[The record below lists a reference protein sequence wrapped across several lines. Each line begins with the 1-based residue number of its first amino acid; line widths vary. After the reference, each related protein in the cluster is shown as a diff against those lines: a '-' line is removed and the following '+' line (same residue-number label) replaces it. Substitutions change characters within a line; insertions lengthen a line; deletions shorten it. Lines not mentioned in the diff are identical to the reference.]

1 MTAALEVHG
10 LTKRYGSHVAVD
22 GLDLTVPA
30 GSLTCLI
37 GPNGAGKSTTM
48 RTIAGLQMAD
58 AGRVVVQ
65 GVDVTTDPAEAR
77 RRTALTPQDLA
88 LFEFLTAHETLGV
101 VGRLRG
107 LDDATLD
114 ERRDRWLELTGLARD
129 RDRVVTTFSG
139 GMKRKLAIASAL
151 IGDPALAIL
160 DESFTGLDPESTDA
174 IRHELRAFC
183 DAGGAVLLSS
193 HVLDM
198 VQAIA
203 DHVVLVARGQHVATL
218 SRAEMDESIPSKWP
232 SLTAWYLD
240 LTQTGRSETA

>member
-1 MTAALEVHG
+1 MTHALEVTG
-10 LTKRYGSHVAVD
+10 LTKRYGQHVAVD
-22 GLDLTVPA
+22 GLDLVVPA
-30 GSLTCLI
+30 GTLTCLI

-48 RTIAGLQMAD
+48 RTIAGLQLAD
-58 AGRVVVQ
+58 EGRITLQ
-65 GVDVTTDPAEAR
+65 GVDVTHDPAEAR
-77 RRTALTPQDLA
+77 RRCALTPQDLA
-88 LFEFLTAHETLGV
+88 LFEFLTAHETLEV

-107 LDDATLD
+107 LDDDTLA
-114 ERRDRWLELTGLARD
+114 ERRDRWLALTGLERD

-151 IGDPALAIL
+151 IAEPPLVIL

-174 IRHELRAFC
+174 IRTELRRYC

-203 DHVVLVARGQHVATL
+203 DRVILVADGRHLKTL
-218 SRAEMDESIPSKWP
+218 ERADMGRTIPSDWP

-240 LTQTGRSETA
+240 LTRTGRSGGV